1 MKAFPFAIWPN
12 TLMKAGSPESNA
24 FHARERLDPARS
36 YSVVSATPVVDP
48 QRSSRP
54 MEYITPPLD
63 YGDER
68 RSDFHDTYNY
78 TFTDPQQSIYTSKD
92 IEVPRGYQ
100 GYLPPGYAHR
110 NADIRGRQHLMA
122 SANHDAAFHE
132 LSDLH
137 RAVGGEMSVEHLTLL
152 QKAEKRFLLAQ
163 GLLEHA
169 RTAHARALAE
179 PAMAMQDTYH
189 GTQGQTAQ
197 EQLKKLLRG
206 GLTFPATS
214 FANFDEGR
222 HFPLPQRPEPP
233 EITVARKMALRGST
247 PFLAA
252 YLNFAGKEGPSGF
265 LPEGDTFNPD
275 YRYGIPQTP
284 EAIAAEYKT
293 LAEMR
298 TADASRGLPGER
310 PGLTSEIKRGGVTAR
325 QWQAMSGHP
334 SHVADGTSSWADFSG
349 DARNARAFRPHNSEW
364 ALQGRDPSSIGRAV
378 TLQDI
383 LGAVYRGR

>member
-12 TLMKAGSPESNA
+12 TLVKAGPPESNA
-24 FHARERLDPARS
+24 YHEARRLDPTRS
-36 YSVVSATPVVDP
+36 YSVPSATPVVDP
-48 QRSSRP
+48 ERSSRP

-63 YGDER
+63 FGDER
-68 RSDFHDTYNY
+68 RRDFHDTYRY
-78 TFTDPQQSIYTSKD
+78 IDTTDPLQSIYTSKD
-92 IEVPRGYQ
+92 MEYPRGYQ

-110 NADIRGRQHLMA
+110 NADIRGRQHLIA

-137 RAVGGEMSVEHLTLL
+137 RAIGAIGGEMSVEHIGLL
-152 QKAEKRFLLAQ
+152 GKAERRFLQAK

-169 RTAHARALAE
+169 RTAHVRALAE

-189 GTQGQTAQ
+189 GTQGLAATGQPI
-197 EQLKKLLRG
+197 
-206 GLTFPATS
+206 FPATS
-214 FANFDEGR
+214 FEYFDEGR

-265 LPEGDTFNPD
+265 LPEGDMLNPD
-275 YRYGIPQTP
+275 YRYVIPRTP
-284 EAIAAEYKT
+284 EAIAADYKT

-310 PGLTSEIKRGGVTAR
+310 PGMTMAIRRSGITDR
-325 QWQAMSGHP
+325 QWQAMSEHP

-349 DARNARAFRPHNSEW
+349 DARYARAFRPHNSEW
-364 ALQGRDPSSIGRAV
+364 ARQGRDPSSIGRAV
-378 TLQDI
+378 RLQDI
-383 LGAVYRGR
+383 LGAVYRGA

>member
-12 TLMKAGSPESNA
+12 TLMKAGSPEWNA
-24 FHARERLDPARS
+24 FHARGRLDPARS

-48 QRSSRP
+48 ERSSRP

-63 YGDER
+63 YADER
-68 RSDFHDTYNY
+68 RRDFHDTYNY
-78 TFTDPQQSIYTSKD
+78 IDTTDPLQSIYTSRD
-92 IEVPRGYQ
+92 MEYPRGYQ

-137 RAVGGEMSVEHLTLL
+137 RAIGAIGGEMSVEHIDLL
-152 QKAEKRFLLAQ
+152 RKAEKRFLQAK

-179 PAMAMQDTYH
+179 PAMATQDTYH
-189 GTQGQTAQ
+189 GTQGQAATRQ
-197 EQLKKLLRG
+197 
-206 GLTFPATS
+206 LTFPATS
-214 FANFDEGR
+214 FEYFDEGR
-222 HFPLPQRPEPP
+222 HFPLPKRPEPP
-233 EITVARKMALRGST
+233 EITVARQMALRGST

-265 LPEGDTFNPD
+265 LPEGDMYNPD
-275 YRYGIPQTP
+275 YRYRIPQTP

-293 LAEMR
+293 LAETR
-298 TADASRGLPGER
+298 TADASRGLPGEK
-310 PGLTSEIKRGGVTAR
+310 PGMTMAIRRSGVTDR
-325 QWQAMSGHP
+325 QWQAMSRHP

-364 ALQGRDPSSIGRAV
+364 ARQGSDTSSIGRAKG
-378 TLQDI
+378 LQEI
-383 LGAVYRGR
+383 LAAVYRGR